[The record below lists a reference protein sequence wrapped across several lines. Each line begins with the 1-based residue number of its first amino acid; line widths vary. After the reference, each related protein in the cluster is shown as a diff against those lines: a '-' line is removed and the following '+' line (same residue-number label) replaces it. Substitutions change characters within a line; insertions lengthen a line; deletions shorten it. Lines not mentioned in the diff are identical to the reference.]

1 MSLIG
6 NPEVMKIKHKIWLFA
21 HRLHT
26 EYIRHQSRIRQIGN
40 PNDMISYLEQENDKL
55 QAENERLN
63 KELVMSNARIR
74 KLTVELNHLKAKDSK
89 LIFKDEL
96 LVKTEKLKKI
106 IDNLKKCPLCKGKAV
121 PKADESKDLTL
132 QEK

>member
-1 MSLIG
+1 
-6 NPEVMKIKHKIWLFA
+6 MKIKHKIWLFA

-40 PNDMISYLEQENDKL
+40 PNDMISYLEQEN
-55 QAENERLN
+55 ERLN

-74 KLTVELNHLKAKDSK
+74 KLTVELNHLKDKDSK

-96 LVKTEKLKKI
+96 LVKNEKLKKI